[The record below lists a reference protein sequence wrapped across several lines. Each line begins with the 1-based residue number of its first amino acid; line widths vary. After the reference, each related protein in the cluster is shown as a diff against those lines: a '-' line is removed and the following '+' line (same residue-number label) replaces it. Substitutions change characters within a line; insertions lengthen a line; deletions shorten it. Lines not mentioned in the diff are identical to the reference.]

1 DGDASTRADLRRAA
15 KWAIT
20 GAVTSALMCAS
31 GVLAGERLSE
41 QAVNPALLEEDLSEV
56 VGRMAAACAVGGL
69 LPGVVVAFLSGGGLR
84 GVRGGERGDRR
95 RTAVR
100 GDGQPRLDE
109 GTSLRGRGTR
119 GGGVCRRRVARGSP
133 HRLPVRRGPTGVR
146 HPTRRRRAAR
156 PARGRLR

>member
-1 DGDASTRADLRRAA
+1 MPQPDLPDAPVPDGDASTRADLRRAA

-84 GVRGGERGDRR
+84 VGRMGVGMGRAGLEPVGAYD
-95 RTAVR
+95 
-100 GDGQPRLDE
+100 
-109 GTSLRGRGTR
+109 LR
-119 GGGVCRRRVARGSP
+119 P
-133 HRLPVRRGPTGVR
+133 
-146 HPTRRRRAAR
+146 
-156 PARGRLR
+156 